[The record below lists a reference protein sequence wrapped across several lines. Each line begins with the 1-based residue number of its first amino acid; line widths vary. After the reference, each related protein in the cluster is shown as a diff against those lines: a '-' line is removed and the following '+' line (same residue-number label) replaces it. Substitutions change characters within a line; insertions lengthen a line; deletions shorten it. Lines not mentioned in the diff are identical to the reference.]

1 MCYVSCQRGLG
12 RGNKG
17 NGPDDRVGTVLIDAG
32 NRKSEIPSVR
42 SINALSLACWFFST
56 EALKVEGL
64 EGGGLLG
71 KKGSPQ
77 PAARKEMSAWFCI
90 SKELDSPNNPCGL
103 AKGVLSEPQI
113 SLQQVDTFIFTY
125 ISNLHNCE

>member
-42 SINALSLACWFFST
+42 SINALSLACWLFST

-64 EGGGLLG
+64 ERGGASGQEG
-71 KKGSPQ
+71 QPPASSQKGN
-77 PAARKEMSAWFCI
+77 EC
-90 SKELDSPNNPCGL
+90 L
-103 AKGVLSEPQI
+103 VLYQ
-113 SLQQVDTFIFTY
+113 
-125 ISNLHNCE
+125 